1 MRFNTAIA
9 AMMEFTNYLSRLEVR
24 PKGVLETFILLLSPF
39 APHISEELWQALGH
53 NESLAYHPW
62 PEHDPQLIRAEE
74 IEIPVQ
80 INGKV
85 RTRIT
90 VPVDADENAVKQAAL
105 ADPRV
110 RDWLA
115 GKTIRKTIVVPNK
128 LINLVVA

>member
-1 MRFNTAIA
+1 
-9 AMMEFTNYLSRLEVR
+9 MEFTNYLSRLEAR
-24 PKGVLETFILLLSPF
+24 PKRVLETFILLLSPF